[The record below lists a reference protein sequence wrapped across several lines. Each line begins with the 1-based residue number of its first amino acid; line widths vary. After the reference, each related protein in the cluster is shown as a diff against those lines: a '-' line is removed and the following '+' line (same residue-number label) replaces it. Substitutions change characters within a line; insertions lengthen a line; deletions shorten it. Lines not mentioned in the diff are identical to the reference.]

1 MTADASPMPPKY
13 EWLRW
18 IALPF
23 AAFVGAGVGSQV
35 LVWLWWFPQKFLG
48 GWNESGA
55 CFQYVLPCISSAIF
69 GGTFVAISFKVAP
82 RGKAVAG
89 VVMTTIMSVLLILA
103 HIVVLITSYDS
114 TGEKIF
120 LTIQGLCVL
129 VSAVVTLAYLYNDP
143 DWTRT

>member
-1 MTADASPMPPKY
+1 MTADVSPMPPKY

-35 LVWLWWFPQKFLG
+35 LVWLWWFPQKFFG

-129 VSAVVTLAYLYNDP
+129 VSAVVTLAHLYNDP